1 MENNLVELKLD
12 RIDRYFEKFKTKYK
26 SHYEL
31 NKTNKTHLVIPYQKL
46 IMPTFFGFI
55 GMITFLMTRMMYS
68 QISNN
73 TAIPSLTQAAILLTN
88 ILSIVLLISFSFL
101 IVISLIDFFKIFI
114 AKLLNIRQENI
125 TKKLKTL

>member
-31 NKTNKTHLVIPYQKL
+31 NKTNKTHLVLPYQKL
-46 IMPTFFGFI
+46 IMPTLFGFI

-73 TAIPSLTQAAILLTN
+73 TAIPSLT
-88 ILSIVLLISFSFL
+88 
-101 IVISLIDFFKIFI
+101 
-114 AKLLNIRQENI
+114 
-125 TKKLKTL
+125 